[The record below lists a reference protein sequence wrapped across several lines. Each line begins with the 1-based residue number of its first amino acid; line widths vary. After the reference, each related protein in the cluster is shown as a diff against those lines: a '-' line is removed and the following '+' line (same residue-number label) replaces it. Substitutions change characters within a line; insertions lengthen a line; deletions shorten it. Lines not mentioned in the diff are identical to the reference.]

1 MEYIIM
7 GALMSIGWY
16 VAKLVYDIVAELL
29 FTRLHAADW
38 YQIAAGV
45 KPRTV
50 DEQPGEIKAV
60 KNQIGF
66 SYNQEN

>member
-7 GALMSIGWY
+7 GALTAIGWY
-16 VAKLVYDIVAELL
+16 GAKLVYNIVAELL
-29 FTRLHAADW
+29 MTRLHAADW
-38 YQIAAGV
+38 YQITAGV
-45 KPRTV
+45 KSRTV

-66 SYNQEN
+66 SYNREK